1 MKIMILGAGGV
12 GGYLGARFLR
22 AGERDVTLVARGA
35 HLAKIRQKGLDVF
48 DDGEHYTVHPA
59 HAADDPAEL
68 GIFDLILVTL
78 KDTDF
83 ENGMRLIRP
92 NIAPHTVILP
102 LLNGV
107 EYRPRILKHYP
118 QADVLE
124 GCIYILSNIL
134 EPGVIRKKGK
144 IFRLCW
150 GKEDFDPT
158 AYRPVAELFDRSL
171 PRHKPT
177 AQIAYE
183 QWKKFLFISP
193 MAVLSSCYGD
203 PMDRIA
209 REHTDELRKLID
221 EIAALAQAKGVS
233 LTEQDVEAT
242 LEQASRVLP
251 GAKTSMQL
259 DIERGKPAE
268 IEALAGYVVRE
279 GERLGSEVSS
289 MRELYHCLRERSRHE

>member
-22 AGERDVTLVARGA
+22 AVEPDVTLVARGA
-35 HLAKIRQKGLDVF
+35 HLDKIRQEGLTILEDT
-48 DDGEHYTVHPA
+48 ERYTVHPA
-59 HAADDPAEL
+59 HATDDPEGL
-68 GIFDLILVTL
+68 GLFDLILVTL
-78 KDTDF
+78 KDTDLDDGL
-83 ENGMRLIRP
+83 ERIRNNVGP
-92 NIAPHTVILP
+92 QTVILP

-107 EYRPRILKHYP
+107 EYRPRILKRYP

-124 GCIYILSNIL
+124 GCIYILSNIV

-150 GKEDFDPT
+150 GKEGFDP
-158 AYRPVAELFDRSL
+158 ADYRPIVELFDRAL

-177 AQIAYE
+177 AEIAYE

-193 MAVLSSCYGD
+193 MAVLTSIYKV

-209 REHTDELRKLID
+209 QEHADELRELTE
-221 EIAALAQAKGVS
+221 EIAALAQAKGVP
-233 LTEQDVEAT
+233 LTRQDVEAT
-242 LEQASRVLP
+242 LEQAAKVLP

-259 DIERGKPAE
+259 DIERNKPAE

-279 GERLGSEVSS
+279 GDRLGVKVPTMEKLYRALRLRTSE
-289 MRELYHCLRERSRHE
+289 